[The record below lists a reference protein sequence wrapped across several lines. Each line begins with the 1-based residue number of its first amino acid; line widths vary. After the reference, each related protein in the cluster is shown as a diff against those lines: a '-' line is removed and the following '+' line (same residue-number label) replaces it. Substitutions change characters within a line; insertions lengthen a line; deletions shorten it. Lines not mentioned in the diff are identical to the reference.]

1 VLVNVGRGDL
11 VDCAALAEQLNGG
24 NLFGAALDV
33 TSPEPLPQEHPLWT
47 APNAIVT
54 PHVTGGSFGHLP
66 ETTQLIYD
74 ICRENLERYQKGM
87 PLKNRVNLSIGY
99 RETQ

>member
-1 VLVNVGRGDL
+1 
-11 VDCAALAEQLNGG
+11 
-24 NLFGAALDV
+24 
-33 TSPEPLPQEHPLWT
+33 
-47 APNAIVT
+47 
-54 PHVTGGSFGHLP
+54 LP